1 MKTFYLCALG
11 CPRRGIDSQKIYNYL
26 EANGYRFSEDYQNAD
41 LVVISTCAFVQEREN
56 QSVQAIEYYRAQRRD
71 DAAMVVSGCLSKI
84 SPETIEKYPD
94 IAFLSPRELDSFDE
108 IIGARTPFQEIPDPN
123 QIFSHPL
130 FPDFISKAEKK
141 AKTKQNVRL
150 DLEYEK
156 QDVFTVR
163 LARGC
168 LGNCSYCAIK
178 FAAGSL
184 ESKPIAEIITEF
196 KNGLGQGY
204 RTFTLVAGDTGCYGI
219 DIGTTVVELLTA
231 IFEIPGA
238 YRLILKEFNAQ
249 WLIKYRAGLEAIL
262 KDNADRIDYIIVP
275 VQSASDKI
283 LQRMKRPYQI
293 EKVKDCLRSMKRQIP
308 ELRITTHIMA
318 GFPGESEAD
327 FQQSLD
333 FIKEF
338 KFPYVD
344 IYGYENRPHTEAS
357 RLDGKIPQQIIDRRV
372 KLLRKAQEQVLASL
386 ESAV

>member
-26 EANGYRFSEDYQNAD
+26 QANGYRFSEDYQNVD
-41 LVVISTCAFVQEREN
+41 LIVISTCAFVQEREN
-56 QSVQAIEYYRAQRRD
+56 QSVQAIEYYREQRRD

-84 SPETIEKYPD
+84 SPQTIEKYHD
-94 IAFLSPRELDSFDE
+94 IAFLSPRELDSFDD
-108 IIGARTPFQEIPDPN
+108 IIGARTPFRDIPDPN
-123 QIFSHPL
+123 QVFSHPI
-130 FPDFISKAEKK
+130 FPDFTPKAEKK
-141 AKTKQNVRL
+141 AQTRQNVRL

-156 QDVFTVR
+156 EDMFTIR

-184 ESKPIAEIITEF
+184 ESKSVAEIVGEF
-196 KNGLGQGY
+196 KNGLAEGY

-219 DIGTTVVELLTA
+219 DIGTTVVELLAA
-231 IFEIPGA
+231 IFEIPGS

-249 WLIKYRAGLEAIL
+249 WLIKYRNGLESLL
-262 KDNADRIDYIIVP
+262 KDNEDKIDYIIVP

-293 EKVKDCLRSMKRQIP
+293 EKVKDCLRSMKEKIP
-308 ELRITTHIMA
+308 GLRITTHIMA
-318 GFPGESEAD
+318 GFPGETESD

-338 KFPYVD
+338 RFPYVD
-344 IYGYENRPHTEAS
+344 IYGYENRPRTEAS
-357 RLDGKIPQQIIDRRV
+357 RLDDQLSQEVIDRRV
-372 KLLRKAQEQVLASL
+372 KLLRQAQEQVLAAQGSD
-386 ESAV
+386 S